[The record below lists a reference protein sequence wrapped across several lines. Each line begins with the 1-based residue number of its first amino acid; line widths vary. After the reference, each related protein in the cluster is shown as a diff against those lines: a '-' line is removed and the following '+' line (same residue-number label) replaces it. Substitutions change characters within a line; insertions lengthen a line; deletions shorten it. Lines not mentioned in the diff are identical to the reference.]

1 MLALCFAILCP
12 LLSFSAGKA
21 YAIQCVPYARQL
33 SDFNIYGNAWTWWKK
48 AALQGYRR
56 GVSPAI
62 GSVIVFKRT
71 SRMIYGHVGVVSK
84 IVNSRQIIMDHAN
97 WSFPEM
103 PDGRVPVIDVSK
115 KNDWSKVRVWY
126 KRTRSYGS
134 SVYNLYG
141 FIYSKSY
148 VSQAML
154 QRKQTNT
161 LNTKLAKSFVK
172 SNTAKPIASP
182 IGFVAK
188 RYDGFRE
195 TSKIIQAS
203 MIITE
208 INNNIQLAVA
218 ALQATE
224 QSAVSSL
231 PLQVAENQFEQD
243 QAVQDQVCVVD
254 GETLVCQPLDT
265 QVVQP
270 MVVQNQLPP
279 SEAAAPIIEPI
290 VEAAVP
296 EMMQNMQPA
305 MLVELESTPTNYS
318 LLFASVQ
325 QAADL
330 RLAFKVLNNVAK
342 KPVNLVNLVN
352 L

>member
-1 MLALCFAILCP
+1 
-12 LLSFSAGKA
+12 
-21 YAIQCVPYARQL
+21 
-33 SDFNIYGNAWTWWKK
+33 
-48 AALQGYRR
+48 
-56 GVSPAI
+56 
-62 GSVIVFKRT
+62 
-71 SRMIYGHVGVVSK
+71 
-84 IVNSRQIIMDHAN
+84 
-97 WSFPEM
+97 
-103 PDGRVPVIDVSK
+103 
-115 KNDWSKVRVWY
+115 
-126 KRTRSYGS
+126 
-134 SVYNLYG
+134 
-141 FIYSKSY
+141 
-148 VSQAML
+148 
-154 QRKQTNT
+154 
-161 LNTKLAKSFVK
+161 
-172 SNTAKPIASP
+172 
-182 IGFVAK
+182 
-188 RYDGFRE
+188 
-195 TSKIIQAS
+195 